1 MFWPVH
7 VHILLNHQDDLQSV
21 QELQQ
26 KKPLCK
32 FIIIIMNKNHLL
44 DDKYGFKSSFIRMAK
59 CAKISKPLWA
69 TYFELLKKK
78 ELEIKN
84 KI

>member
-1 MFWPVH
+1 
-7 VHILLNHQDDLQSV
+7 
-21 QELQQ
+21 
-26 KKPLCK
+26 
-32 FIIIIMNKNHLL
+32 MNKNHLL

-84 KI
+84 KISRIDQNSSKVINNRVWVVLIMNL